1 MRSFDVGGRFDSNFE
16 SDQISEGITSERTN
30 TTGTT
35 AQWWKFDST
44 NSTVDPIYD
53 VEPIGTGRVW
63 IGPSTLPIITVTLNE
78 GTTLQSERGF
88 YNVDTLSL
96 VCNIDDVYAVAPELF
111 TDRALVSTTID
122 LIDKYRIVFKGEVYR
137 PIKTQPMGLVANRH
151 TLIHLDLTQLAP
163 DELVNDYQFLEYA
176 DPGNQQL
183 IGYGNYG
190 YGDVPYGG

>member
-16 SDQISEGITSERTN
+16 SDQISEGITAERTN
-30 TTGTT
+30 TTGTSV
-35 AQWWKFDST
+35 QWWKFDST

-53 VEPIGTGRVW
+53 VEPIGTGRIW
-63 IGPSTLPIITVTLNE
+63 IGPTILPIITATLNE

-88 YNVDTLSL
+88 YNVDILRL

-151 TLIHLDLTQLAP
+151 TLINLDLTQLAP
-163 DELVNDYQFLEYA
+163 DELVNDVQFLGYA
-176 DPGNQQL
+176 QP
-183 IGYGNYG
+183 
-190 YGDVPYGG
+190 